1 MPRSRE
7 FGGWGQG
14 CLTVVVVLFV
24 ISLVGQCCGCD
35 PGTTSSSRSSTSS
48 STNSVRTGEV
58 LTLRKNVTA
67 TSSEAA
73 YDAMVDA
80 VIAKD
85 KMGFMELAAQGQL
98 VVLEAGT
105 KVRVLGVHIFGPCK
119 VRVESGDYLGNAV
132 WAAYEHLEGK

>member
-1 MPRSRE
+1 
-7 FGGWGQG
+7 
-14 CLTVVVVLFV
+14 
-24 ISLVGQCCGCD
+24 
-35 PGTTSSSRSSTSS
+35 
-48 STNSVRTGEV
+48 
-58 LTLRKNVTA
+58 LRKNVTA